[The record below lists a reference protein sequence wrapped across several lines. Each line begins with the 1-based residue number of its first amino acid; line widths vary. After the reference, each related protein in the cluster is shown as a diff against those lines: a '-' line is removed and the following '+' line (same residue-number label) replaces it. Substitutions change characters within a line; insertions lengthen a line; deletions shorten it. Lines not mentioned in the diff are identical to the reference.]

1 MTPTTSP
8 NTAGQPVDIHVGG
21 MTCASCVRRVEKQ
34 LEKLPGVSLATVNLA
49 TEQAQVRWSL
59 DLPLPELQ
67 ARTMRAVR
75 NAGYEPALLQTPEAN
90 ASASS
95 TWSRWRVWVAV
106 ALALPFVLDMLG
118 WGLSLAPA
126 WQAVLASFSVFGLG
140 ATFYR
145 AAWYALRARTG
156 NMELLVAIGITAA
169 WGMSTWSW
177 LTTAVN
183 RAPILYYESAVV
195 IVALILLG
203 KHLEQRAKRQTTQAI
218 QALQQLRPD
227 VAHLLPDG
235 KNRRDTQDVPSGEL
249 LPKDCVLVR
258 AGERVP
264 ADGEVIKGQSHVDE
278 SMITGEPLPVSK
290 QVGQRITGGTLNQEG
305 ALEVRVTHTAAQ
317 SVLQHIVQAVEQ
329 AQLQKAPV
337 QRLVDRVAAVFVPV
351 VVLVA
356 LATWGA
362 WMVGGMPALNA
373 AWIAVAVLVIAC
385 PCALGLATPA
395 AIMAGTGA
403 AARHGILIKDATVL
417 EKAHRIQTVIF
428 DKTGTL
434 TQGAPMLEHLQPTA
448 GVTHHELLRC
458 AAALQHSSTHP
469 LAQATRD
476 AAQAQ
481 GIQITEPLEAEVVAG
496 CGVRVAGKATAL
508 GRLEWLQ
515 TLGVDTQGLD
525 PQPWFEQGLT
535 VSAVALDG
543 RLLGLLVY
551 GDAPKPGAA
560 DAIRHLQQSG
570 MRVLM
575 VSGDHPVAAQHMAKC
590 LGFTQMD
597 DVHGRVMPEGKAAF
611 INQWRSHHAGG
622 VAFVGDGVN
631 DAPALAAADLGL
643 AMAGGSGSD
652 IAMHSASIT
661 LMRPDP
667 GLVPAALAIANHTH
681 RTIWQNLFWAFAYN
695 AVGIPLAALGILT
708 PMIAGAAMA
717 ASSLSVVTNALL
729 LGRWQPK

>member
-1 MTPTTSP
+1 MLTTSSP
-8 NTAGQPVDIHVGG
+8 HIAGQSVDIHVGG

-34 LEKLPGVSLATVNLA
+34 LEKLPGVSQATVNLA
-49 TEQAQVRWSL
+49 TEHAQVQWDL
-59 DLPLPELQ
+59 DLPLPEMQ
-67 ARTMRAVR
+67 ARILRAVR
-75 NAGYEPALLQTPEAN
+75 NAGYEPALLQTHEAST
-90 ASASS
+90 AAPS
-95 TWSRWRVWVAV
+95 TWSQWRVWLAI
-106 ALALPFVLDMLG
+106 ALALPFMLDMVG
-118 WGLSLAPA
+118 WGMPFAPR
-126 WQAVLASFSVFGLG
+126 WQALLASVSVFGLG

-177 LTTAVN
+177 LTVAANLKPT
-183 RAPILYYESAVV
+183 LYYESAVV

-203 KHLEQRAKRQTTQAI
+203 KHLEQRAKRQTTRAI

-235 KNRRDTQDVPSGEL
+235 KNRRETQDVPSGEL
-249 LPKDCVLVR
+249 LPNDCVLVR
-258 AGERVP
+258 AGERIP

-290 QVGQRITGGTLNQEG
+290 QVGQRVTGGTLNQEG

-337 QRLVDRVAAVFVPV
+337 QRLVDQVAAVFVPV

-356 LATWGA
+356 VVTWGA
-362 WMVGGMPALNA
+362 WVLTGMSAMDA
-373 AWIAVAVLVIAC
+373 AWVAVAVLVIAC

-434 TQGAPMLEHLQPTA
+434 TQGAPVLEHLQPAA
-448 GVTHHELLRC
+448 GVSHHDLLGC
-458 AAALQHSSTHP
+458 AAGLQHSSTHP

-481 GIQITEPLEAEVVAG
+481 GVQIIEPLKAEVVAG
-496 CGVRVAGKATAL
+496 CGVRVPDRVTAL

-535 VSAVALDG
+535 VSAVARDG
-543 RLLGLLVY
+543 QLLGLLVF

-560 DAIRHLQQSG
+560 EAIRHLQQNDI
-570 MRVLM
+570 RVLM
-575 VSGDHPVAAQHMAKC
+575 VSGDHPVAAQHMARR
-590 LGFTQMD
+590 LGFTNMA

-611 INQWRSHHAGG
+611 INQWRSQHTGG

-643 AMAGGSGSD
+643 AMASSSGSD

-667 GLVPAALAIANHTH
+667 GLVPAALVIADHTH
-681 RTIWQNLFWAFAYN
+681 RKIWQNLFWAFAYN
-695 AVGIPLAALGILT
+695 VVGIPLAALGILT

-729 LGRWQPK
+729 LGRWHPR